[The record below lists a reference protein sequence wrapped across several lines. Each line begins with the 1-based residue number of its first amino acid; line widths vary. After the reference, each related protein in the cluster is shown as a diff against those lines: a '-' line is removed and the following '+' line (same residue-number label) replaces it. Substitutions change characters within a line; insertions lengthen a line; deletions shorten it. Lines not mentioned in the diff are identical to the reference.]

1 MVVKTYAVIRN
12 STEVENVIVLDDS
25 LAADWFADDS
35 TRELVE
41 DTGQSQIY
49 MGGTYDRSKA
59 VRNRFSAPV
68 VTRTREGDL
77 TAKLNDDSMTF
88 DELKELLRIERTSS

>member
-25 LAADWFADDS
+25 LAATWLAGDS

-49 MGGTYDRSKA
+49 IGGTYDRSKQI
-59 VRNRFSAPV
+59 RNRFSAPV
-68 VTRTREGDL
+68 VTRTREDDL
-77 TAKLNDDSMTF
+77 ADKLDDDSMTF
-88 DELKELLRIERTSS
+88 DELKELLRLRGS